1 MKTKIYLVSKE
12 VSYGYGENETTIL
25 KGFFDKSKA
34 KEYIDEISKNDIKI
48 ENAYDDFC
56 SVVELLEDEISELGM
71 TSSQYSKFYNSKKY
85 WRNNIKVFKEG
96 CEKYLD
102 TKYDD
107 ETIKAMYNIYKD
119 NDCYDAPYYKI
130 LTITLE

>member
-56 SVVELLEDEISELGM
+56 SVVELLEDEIYEKHLASSE
-71 TSSQYSKFYNSKKY
+71 FYNSKKY
-85 WRNNIKVFKEG
+85 WRNNINIFKEYFR
-96 CEKYLD
+96 KNLN
-102 TKYDD
+102 TKYNDKIL
-107 ETIKAMYNIYKD
+107 TIIYNIYKD
-119 NDCYDAPYYKI
+119 SDCYDTPYYKI
-130 LTITLE
+130 LTTTLE